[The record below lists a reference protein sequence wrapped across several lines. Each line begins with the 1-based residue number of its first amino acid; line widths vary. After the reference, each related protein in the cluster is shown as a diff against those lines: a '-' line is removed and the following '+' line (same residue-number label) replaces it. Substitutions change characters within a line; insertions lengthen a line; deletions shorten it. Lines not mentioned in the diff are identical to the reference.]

1 MATMTESP
9 LTVSAVALELGVSTG
24 TVRRWILSGELQAVK
39 LGRTRSAH
47 YRVERAALERF
58 LIPTSEGEDCAA

>member
-1 MATMTESP
+1 MATITEAP

-24 TVRRWILSGELQAVK
+24 TVRRWILSGELQAMK

-47 YRVERAALERF
+47 YRVDRAALDRF
-58 LIPTSEGEDCAA
+58 LNPTSEGDFAA